1 MCIIA
6 WKEMEDYLGL
16 WEDKIGHHQWTIVG
30 LGWLQ
35 TNAIKYS
42 ETYNSLSGM
51 RCQYLVHLMSILE
64 TILCDNGILEKSNKQ
79 WRSRR
84 SVYITELSF
93 LTDILLSLD
102 LTILIFC
109 GQIIYCINLIDGN
122 WGGKWIIFLR
132 KYPGSFFVSY
142 LVMHWSIWK
151 NQNSRSSNSNNN
163 DEDDYDNNKSNSKDI
178 HETLCLV
185 YVLQHSQL
193 CDRLIY
199 R

>member
-1 MCIIA
+1 MGT
-6 WKEMEDYLGL
+6 EEVNELF
-16 WEDKIGHHQWTIVG
+16 
-30 LGWLQ
+30 
-35 TNAIKYS
+35 S
-42 ETYNSLSGM
+42 SGNI
-51 RCQYLVHLMSILE
+51 LV
-64 TILCDNGILEKSNKQ
+64 
-79 WRSRR
+79 
-84 SVYITELSF
+84 V
-93 LTDILLSLD
+93 
-102 LTILIFC
+102 
-109 GQIIYCINLIDGN
+109 
-122 WGGKWIIFLR
+122 
-132 KYPGSFFVSY
+132 FFVSY